1 MTAGCSGG
9 LSPRCAKTPTAPVQ
23 AGVVLFGAPTVN
35 RSKTIEEQHLRGRTG
50 HASGL
55 LGTGSSG
62 VFTSQY
68 PPGLPLSQFMITR
81 PPRVRPRSSLHTIIA
96 VAVFF
101 TLGLFV
107 NEEYLS
113 DGPHP
118 APPVASRTAPKAG
131 PSDDEIYTGSI
142 LFTPHQGD
150 MCRQFL
156 FDNRT
161 GRFTDNGNV
170 DCERAEG
177 IAPDYPNGRLWAIS
191 RGFH

>member
-1 MTAGCSGG
+1 MTAGCSGS

-107 NEEYLS
+107 NEEY
-113 DGPHP
+113 
-118 APPVASRTAPKAG
+118 
-131 PSDDEIYTGSI
+131 
-142 LFTPHQGD
+142 
-150 MCRQFL
+150 
-156 FDNRT
+156 
-161 GRFTDNGNV
+161 
-170 DCERAEG
+170 
-177 IAPDYPNGRLWAIS
+177 
-191 RGFH
+191 